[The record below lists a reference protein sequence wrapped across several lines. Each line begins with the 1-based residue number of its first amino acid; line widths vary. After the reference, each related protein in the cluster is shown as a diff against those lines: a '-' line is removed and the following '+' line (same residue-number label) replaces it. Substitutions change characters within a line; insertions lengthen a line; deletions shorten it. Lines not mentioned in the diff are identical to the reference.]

1 MLLHKLKTD
10 ELRKMSLSNLIS
22 ICKRLDNN
30 NGDWDDVTDDDYQDV
45 LEMAINL
52 LIEYQSDLFNQ

>member
-10 ELRKMSLSNLIS
+10 ELRQMSLTNLVS

-45 LEMAINL
+45 LEMATEL
-52 LIEYQSDLFNQ
+52 LKEYQSDLYNK

>member
-45 LEMAINL
+45 LEMATEL
-52 LIEYQSDLFNQ
+52 LKEYQSDLYNK

>member
-52 LIEYQSDLFNQ
+52 LIEYQSDLYNK

>member
-10 ELRKMSLSNLIS
+10 ELRQMSLSNLVS

-52 LIEYQSDLFNQ
+52 VIEYQSDLYNK

>member
-10 ELRKMSLSNLIS
+10 ELRQMSLTNLVS

-30 NGDWDDVTDDDYQDV
+30 NGDWDDITDDDYQDV

>member
-10 ELRKMSLSNLIS
+10 ELRQMSLKNLVS

-30 NGDWDDVTDDDYQDV
+30 NGDWDDVKQSDYQDV
-45 LEMAINL
+45 LEMTINL
-52 LIEYQSDLFNQ
+52 LIEYQSDLYNK

>member
-10 ELRKMSLSNLIS
+10 ELRQMSLTNLVS

-52 LIEYQSDLFNQ
+52 LIEYQSDLYNK

>member
-1 MLLHKLKTD
+1 MLLHNLKTD
-10 ELRKMSLSNLIS
+10 ELRQMSLTNLVS

-52 LIEYQSDLFNQ
+52 LIEYQSDLYNK

>member
-10 ELRKMSLSNLIS
+10 ELRQMSLSNLVS

-30 NGDWDDVTDDDYQDV
+30 NGDWDDVKQSDYQDV

-52 LIEYQSDLFNQ
+52 LIEYQSDLYNK

>member
-10 ELRKMSLSNLIS
+10 ELRQMSLTNLVS

-30 NGDWDDVTDDDYQDV
+30 NGDWDDITDDDYQDV

-52 LIEYQSDLFNQ
+52 VIEYQSDLYNK

>member
-10 ELRKMSLSNLIS
+10 ELRQMSLSNLVS

>member
-1 MLLHKLKTD
+1 MFLHNIKTD
-10 ELRKMSLSNLIS
+10 ELRQMSLTNLVS